1 MENGAGIKAQFARDA
16 RLGLCTTGPKSLPAK
31 YLYDTIGSALFE
43 TITHLPDYGLTRADK
58 RLLQRCAS
66 TLPRRFEA
74 TKVVIAELGS
84 GVGSKTRLILEAFSA
99 EQILYYSP
107 IDVSCEALRL
117 CERELSDIARVR
129 GHVGPYLEGVASLK
143 DSRPDNTPLLL
154 LFLGSSIGNFDA
166 DERTMFLGQIRSHL
180 RPGDHILIGFDL
192 VKPRSTLLKAYDDPT
207 GVTAAFNR
215 NVLGR
220 INRELGAAFDLASF
234 SHLARY
240 NERHQRVEMHL
251 RSETAQRVQIPES
264 GATCTLAPGETIWT
278 ESSYKFR
285 IRQIRQLMAEAGFG
299 YIDEWIDDD
308 WPFME
313 GLWAVAAQ
321 DA

>member
-16 RLGLCTTGPKSLPAK
+16 RLGLCATGPKSLPAK

-58 RLLQRCAS
+58 RLLRRCAS
-66 TLPRRFEA
+66 TLPRRFNG
-74 TKVVIAELGS
+74 TKIVVAELGS
-84 GVGSKTRLILEAFSA
+84 GTGSKTRLILEGFPAD
-99 EQILYYSP
+99 QILYYSP
-107 IDVSCEALRL
+107 IDMSCEALRL
-117 CERELSDIARVR
+117 CERELSGIARVR
-129 GHVGPYLEGVASLK
+129 SHVGPYLEGVASLK
-143 DSRPDNTPLLL
+143 ESRLDNTPLLL

-166 DERTMFLGQIRSHL
+166 DERTAFLGQLRSHL
-180 RPGDHILIGFDL
+180 RPDDHILIGFDL
-192 VKPRSTLLKAYDDPT
+192 VKPRDTLLKAYDDPT

-220 INRELGAAFDLASF
+220 VNRELGAAFDLASF

-251 RSETAQRVQIPES
+251 RSETAQQVQIPES

-278 ESSYKFR
+278 ESSYKFQ
-285 IRQIRQLMAEAGFG
+285 IGQIRKLMAEAGFG
-299 YIDEWIDDD
+299 HVDEWIDDE

-313 GLWAVAAQ
+313 GLWAVAA
-321 DA
+321 

>member
-1 MENGAGIKAQFARDA
+1 MENGAGVRVEFARDA
-16 RLGLCTTGPKSLPAK
+16 RVGLCTTGPKSLPAK
-31 YLYDTIGSALFE
+31 YLYDAIGSALFE

-58 RLLQRCAS
+58 RLLRQCAS
-66 TLPRRFEA
+66 TLPPRFQA
-74 TKVVIAELGS
+74 AKVVVAELGS
-84 GVGSKTRLILEAFSA
+84 GSGSKTRFVLEAFSA
-99 EQILYYSP
+99 KRILYYSP

-117 CERELSDIARVR
+117 CERELSDIAGVR
-129 GHVGPYLEGVASLK
+129 SHVGPYLEGVASLK
-143 DSRPDNTPLLL
+143 ESRPDTTPLLL

-166 DERTMFLGQIRSHL
+166 DERAAFLGQLRFHL
-180 RPGDHILIGFDL
+180 RPGDHILVGFDL
-192 VKPRSTLLKAYDDPT
+192 VKPRDTLLKAYDDPT

-220 INRELGAAFDLASF
+220 VNRELGASFDLASF

-251 RSETAQRVQIPES
+251 RSEKAQQVQIPES
-264 GATCTLAPGETIWT
+264 GATCKLAPGETIWT

-285 IRQIRQLMAEAGFG
+285 TQQIRQLMADAGFG
-299 YIDEWIDDD
+299 HIDEWIDDD

-313 GLWAVAAQ
+313 GLWAVAP
-321 DA
+321 